1 MPPLTSSVMPVQYA
15 DRSLARNTQAPAMSL
30 ARPSRASGIWVPWS
44 VRTGYIGRSETSQN
58 KDVCPVK
65 MSFRWYGDSDPVPLA
80 YIRQI
85 PGMHGIVSAVYD
97 VPVGETWPLDK
108 IESLKAKVEAHGM
121 VLEVIESVPVHE
133 DIKLGKPSRDRL
145 IANYQQ
151 TIRNLGK
158 VGIKVICYNF
168 MPVFDWTRT
177 SLAKVLPD
185 GSTTLT
191 FDTKEVEAIDVGK
204 GISLPG
210 WDTSYQPEELKSLLA
225 EYKDIGEER
234 LWENLSYFLRA
245 IVPVAEE
252 AGIKMACHP
261 DDPPRPIFGLPRIVK
276 NRDDLARLLAIVD
289 SPANGLTLCSG
300 SLGAGPKNN
309 VEALVREF
317 GGKGRIH
324 FAHLRNVKVNEAG
337 DFEET
342 AHKSECGSLDMAA
355 IVKAYHDIGYE
366 GYARPDHGRM
376 IWGETGKPG
385 YGLYDRALGA
395 VYLNGL
401 WEAMRFAN
409 GSP

>member
-1 MPPLTSSVMPVQYA
+1 M
-15 DRSLARNTQAPAMSL
+15 
-30 ARPSRASGIWVPWS
+30 
-44 VRTGYIGRSETSQN
+44 
-58 KDVCPVK
+58 K
-65 MSFRWYGDSDPVPLA
+65 MSFRWYGESDPVSLD

-97 VPVGETWPLDK
+97 VPVGEVWPIEK
-108 IESLKAKVEAHGM
+108 IQALKARIEASG
-121 VLEVIESVPVHE
+121 LAFDVIESVPVHE

-151 TIRNLGK
+151 TIRNLAACGL
-158 VGIKVICYNF
+158 KVICYNF

-177 SLAKVLPD
+177 TLAKQLED
-185 GSTTLT
+185 GSSTLAFST
-191 FDTKEVEAIDVGK
+191 REVEEIDISK

-210 WDTSYQPEELKSLLA
+210 WDSSYKPEELKALLNEYASVDA
-225 EYKDIGEER
+225 EK
-234 LWENLSYFLRA
+234 LWQHLEYFLRA
-245 IVPVAEE
+245 IIPVAEE
-252 AGIKMACHP
+252 AGIKMAIHP

-276 NRDDLARLLAIVD
+276 NRDDLARIVRIVD

-300 SLGAGPKNN
+300 SLGAGPENN

-317 GGKGRIH
+317 GGMGRIH
-324 FAHLRNVKVNEAG
+324 FAHLRNVKITPQG

-342 AHKSECGSLDMAA
+342 AHRSDCGSLDMAA
-355 IVKAYHDIGYE
+355 IVKAYHDVGFTGYV
-366 GYARPDHGRM
+366 RPDHGRM

-401 WEAMRFAN
+401 WEAVDKFGARV
-409 GSP
+409 

>member
-1 MPPLTSSVMPVQYA
+1 
-15 DRSLARNTQAPAMSL
+15 
-30 ARPSRASGIWVPWS
+30 
-44 VRTGYIGRSETSQN
+44 
-58 KDVCPVK
+58 
-65 MSFRWYGDSDPVPLA
+65 MSFRWFGDSDPVSLQ

-97 VPVGETWPLDK
+97 VPVGETWPVEK
-108 IESLKAKVEAHGM
+108 IQTLKAKVEAHE
-121 VLEVIESVPVHE
+121 LALDVIESVPVHE

-151 TIRNLGK
+151 TIRNLGAS
-158 VGIKVICYNF
+158 GIKVICYNF

-191 FDTKEVEAIDVGK
+191 FSTKEIDAIDVAK

-210 WDTSYQPEELKSLLA
+210 WDTSYKADELKALLD
-225 EYKDIGEER
+225 EYAQIDSEK
-234 LWENLSYFLRA
+234 LWAHLDYFLKA
-245 IVPVAEE
+245 IIPVAEE
-252 AGIKMACHP
+252 SGIRMAIHP

-276 NRDDLARLLAIVD
+276 DRDDLARLLKIVD

-300 SLGAGPKNN
+300 SLGAGPQNN

-317 GGKGRIH
+317 GGLGRIH
-324 FAHLRNVKVNEAG
+324 FAHLRNVKVNAAG

-342 AHKSECGSLDMAA
+342 AHKSDCGSLDMAA
-355 IVKAYHDIGYE
+355 IVKAYHDVGFE

-401 WEAMRFAN
+401 WEAVQKYA
-409 GSP
+409 

>member
-1 MPPLTSSVMPVQYA
+1 
-15 DRSLARNTQAPAMSL
+15 
-30 ARPSRASGIWVPWS
+30 
-44 VRTGYIGRSETSQN
+44 
-58 KDVCPVK
+58 
-65 MSFRWYGDSDPVPLA
+65 MSFRWYGDSDPVSLA

-97 VPVGETWPLDK
+97 VPVGEVWPMDRILA
-108 IESLKAKVEAHGM
+108 LKAKVEAHGL

-158 VGIKVICYNF
+158 ADIKVICYNF

-185 GSTTLT
+185 GSTTLA
-191 FDTKEVEAIDVGK
+191 FSAKEADEIDLSK

-210 WDTSYQPEELKSLLA
+210 WDTSYKPEELKSLLA
-225 EYKDIGEER
+225 EYADVGEEK
-234 LWENLSYFLRA
+234 LWENLGYFLKA

-252 AGIKMACHP
+252 SGIKMACHP

-276 NRDDLARLLAIVD
+276 NRDDLARLLSIVD

-317 GGKGRIH
+317 GGRGRIH
-324 FAHLRNVKVNEAG
+324 FAHLRNIKVNDAG

-355 IVKAYHDIGYE
+355 IVKAYHDIGFE
-366 GYARPDHGRM
+366 GYVRSDHGRM
-376 IWGETGKPG
+376 IWGETGRPG

-401 WEAMRFAN
+401 WEAMKFA
-409 GSP
+409 PRA